1 METLEVRPVIAVPYQ
16 DTFGMFRDDPTFAD
30 FLAEVEKYRRQG
42 NNIELQANSPHVG
55 VLDGPEVQLLGEVEL
70 LRPHTF

>member
-1 METLEVRPVIAVPYQ
+1 METPEARPIIATAYQ

-42 NNIELQANSPHVG
+42 NETDLIAHIPHAG
-55 VLDGPEVQLLGEVEL
+55 VPDSAKDAPSCSE
-70 LRPHTF
+70 